1 MESKFLTHIPCE
13 NCGSS
18 DGNSLYDDGHQYCF
32 VCESFISKT
41 EGDEM
46 PEEHTQKSLIQGVYT
61 NILSKGIL
69 ASGISKGIL
78 ASIPD
83 RKLNVATCKT
93 YGVTVE
99 KNNEAITKH
108 IYPYYNSDRKHI
120 GNKTRVVAT
129 KEFRSE
135 GNISDGTLFG
145 QNNFDPVGKYITVT
159 EGELDA
165 MAAYQMF
172 GSKWPC
178 VSVKSSSS
186 ALTDCKKNFKYL
198 NSFNTIVLC
207 FDNDTTGRNAAN
219 KVAAIFEPHKCK
231 IVNLKSFKDA
241 SDYLKAGQR
250 EEFIQLWWNSTPYTP
265 AGLVNL
271 GTLGSS
277 LYEEDYCETVS
288 YPWSGL
294 NEKIYGIRT
303 GELVTFTSGTG
314 MGKSSVIR
322 ELMHHIM
329 KNTTDNIGVFALEES
344 IKNTAFNIMSVEAN
358 QRLYIKEIRDT
369 FSLEQ
374 LKEWE
379 DNTIGTNRFVA
390 FDHFGSMS
398 NEDILGLVRFMS
410 NALDCKWIVLD
421 HLSMVISGQ
430 QEGDERRNID
440 NLMSNLRKIVEECN
454 ISLLVVSHLRR
465 TSSDRGH
472 EEGREVSLAH
482 LRGSQSIGQLSD
494 AVIALERNQQ
504 SQDPT
509 EANTTTVR
517 ILKNRYTGET
527 GIATYLF
534 YDKETGRMSEI
545 SNPFEVEGEN
555 NEVRS

>member
-41 EGDEM
+41 EGDKM
-46 PEEHTQKSLIQGVYT
+46 PEEHTQKAPIQGVYT

-69 ASGISKGIL
+69 S
-78 ASIPD
+78 SIPD
-83 RKLNVATCKT
+83 RKLNVATCKS

-99 KNNEAITKH
+99 KTNEAITKH

-165 MAAYQMF
+165 MSAYQMF

-277 LYEEDYCETVS
+277 LYEENYCETVS

-329 KNTTDNIGVFALEES
+329 KNTKDNIGVFALEES

-430 QEGDERRNID
+430 QDGDERRNID

-454 ISLLVVSHLRR
+454 VSLLVVSHLRR

-504 SQDPT
+504 AQDPT

-545 SNPFEVEGEN
+545 SNPFEVEGDN
-555 NEVRS
+555 DEVRS

>member
-1 MESKFLTHIPCE
+1 MTSQFIKHVACE

-18 DGNSLYDDGHQYCF
+18 DGNGLYDDGHQYCF
-32 VCESFISKT
+32 VCETFISNE

-46 PEEHTQKSLIQGVYT
+46 PDTVRKAPIQGVYT

-69 ASGISKGIL
+69 SEIS
-78 ASIPD
+78 D
-83 RKLNVATCKT
+83 RRLTLSTCKS

-99 KNNEAITKH
+99 LTNEAVTKH
-108 IYPYYNSDRKHI
+108 IYPYYNAEGHHV

-135 GNISDGTLFG
+135 GNISDGVLFG
-145 QNNFDPVGKYITVT
+145 QNKFDPTGKYITVT

-165 MAAYQMF
+165 LACYQIF

-178 VSVKSSSS
+178 VSVKSASS
-186 ALTDCKKNFKYL
+186 ALADCKKNFKYL
-198 NSFNTIVLC
+198 NSFDNIVLC
-207 FDNDTTGRNAAN
+207 FDNDLAGRTAAN

-250 EEFIQLWWNSTPYTP
+250 EEFIQLWWNATPYTP
-265 AGLVNL
+265 AGLINL

-277 LYEEDYCETVS
+277 LYEENYCETVS
-288 YPWSGL
+288 YPWTGL

-314 MGKSSVIR
+314 MGKSSVLR
-322 ELMHHIM
+322 ELMYHIM
-329 KNTTDNIGVFALEES
+329 KNTEDNIGIFALEES

-379 DNTIGTNRFVA
+379 NNTIGTNRFVA

-398 NEDILGLVRFMS
+398 NEDILGLVRVMS
-410 NALDCKWIVLD
+410 IALVCKWVVLD
-421 HLSMVISGQ
+421 HISMVISGQ
-430 QEGDERRNID
+430 QDGDERRNID
-440 NLMSNLRKIVEECN
+440 NLMTNLRKIVEECN

-482 LRGSQSIGQLSD
+482 LRGSQSIAQLSD

-504 SQDPT
+504 SEDPT
-509 EANTTTVR
+509 EANTTTIR

-534 YDKETGRMSEI
+534 YDKESGRMSEI
-545 SNPFEVEGEN
+545 SNPFEGDSD
-555 NEVRS
+555 EVHS

>member
-46 PEEHTQKSLIQGVYT
+46 PEEHTQKAPIQGVYT
-61 NILSKGIL
+61 NIL
-69 ASGISKGIL
+69 SKGIL

-454 ISLLVVSHLRR
+454 VSLLVVSHLRR

>member
-46 PEEHTQKSLIQGVYT
+46 PEEHTQKAPIQGVYT
-61 NILSKGIL
+61 NIL
-69 ASGISKGIL
+69 SKGIL

-265 AGLVNL
+265 AGLINL

-454 ISLLVVSHLRR
+454 VSLLVVSHLRR

>member
-46 PEEHTQKSLIQGVYT
+46 PEEHTQKAPIQGVYT
-61 NILSKGIL
+61 NIL
-69 ASGISKGIL
+69 SKGIL

-390 FDHFGSMS
+390 FDHVGSMS

-454 ISLLVVSHLRR
+454 VSLLVVSHLRR

>member
-1 MESKFLTHIPCE
+1 
-13 NCGSS
+13 
-18 DGNSLYDDGHQYCF
+18 
-32 VCESFISKT
+32 
-41 EGDEM
+41 
-46 PEEHTQKSLIQGVYT
+46 
-61 NILSKGIL
+61 
-69 ASGISKGIL
+69 
-78 ASIPD
+78 
-83 RKLNVATCKT
+83 
-93 YGVTVE
+93 
-99 KNNEAITKH
+99 
-108 IYPYYNSDRKHI
+108 
-120 GNKTRVVAT
+120 
-129 KEFRSE
+129 
-135 GNISDGTLFG
+135 
-145 QNNFDPVGKYITVT
+145 
-159 EGELDA
+159 

-454 ISLLVVSHLRR
+454 VSLLVVSHLRR

>member
-41 EGDEM
+41 EGDKM
-46 PEEHTQKSLIQGVYT
+46 PEEHTQKAPIQGVYT

-69 ASGISKGIL
+69 S
-78 ASIPD
+78 SIPD
-83 RKLNVATCKT
+83 RKLNVATCKS

-99 KNNEAITKH
+99 KTNEAVTKH
-108 IYPYYNSDRKHI
+108 IYPYYNSEGKHV
-120 GNKTRVVAT
+120 GNKTRIVAT

-165 MAAYQMF
+165 MSAYQMF

-277 LYEEDYCETVS
+277 LYEENYCETVS

-329 KNTTDNIGVFALEES
+329 KNTKDNIGVFALEES

-430 QEGDERRNID
+430 QDGDERRNID

-454 ISLLVVSHLRR
+454 VSLLVVSHLRR

-504 SQDPT
+504 AQDPT

-545 SNPFEVEGEN
+545 SNPFEVEGDN
-555 NEVRS
+555 DEVRS

>member
-41 EGDEM
+41 EGDKM
-46 PEEHTQKSLIQGVYT
+46 PEEHTQKAPIQGVYT

-69 ASGISKGIL
+69 S
-78 ASIPD
+78 SIPD
-83 RKLNVATCKT
+83 RKLNVATCKS

-99 KNNEAITKH
+99 KTNEAITKH

-165 MAAYQMF
+165 MSAYQMF

-241 SDYLKAGQR
+241 NDYLKAGQR

-277 LYEEDYCETVS
+277 LYEENYCETVS
-288 YPWSGL
+288 YPWARL

-329 KNTTDNIGVFALEES
+329 KNTKDNIGVFALEES

-430 QEGDERRNID
+430 QDGDERRNID

-454 ISLLVVSHLRR
+454 VSLLVVSHLRR

-482 LRGSQSIGQLSD
+482 LRGSQSIAQISD
-494 AVIALERNQQ
+494 CVISLERNQQ
-504 SQDPT
+504 ADDP
-509 EANTTTVR
+509 EVANTTVLR
-517 ILKNRYTGET
+517 VLKSRYTGDV
-527 GIATYLF
+527 GYATKLL
-534 YDKETGRMSEI
+534 YDRETGRLS
-545 SNPFEVEGEN
+545 EVETEDYEEDDGKDLEFN
-555 NEVRS
+555 DYA

>member
-1 MESKFLTHIPCE
+1 MTSQFIKHVACE

-18 DGNSLYDDGHQYCF
+18 DGNGLYDDGHQYCF
-32 VCESFISKT
+32 VCETFISNE

-46 PEEHTQKSLIQGVYT
+46 SDTVRKAPIQGVYT
-61 NILSKGIL
+61 NILSKGTL
-69 ASGISKGIL
+69 SEIS
-78 ASIPD
+78 D
-83 RKLNVATCKT
+83 RRLTLSTCKS

-99 KNNEAITKH
+99 LTNEAVTKH
-108 IYPYYNSDRKHI
+108 IYPYYNSEGHHV

-135 GNISDGTLFG
+135 GNISDGVLFG
-145 QNNFDPVGKYITVT
+145 QNKFDPTGKYITVT

-165 MAAYQMF
+165 LACYQIF

-178 VSVKSSSS
+178 VSVKSASS
-186 ALTDCKKNFKYL
+186 ALADCKKNFKYL
-198 NSFNTIVLC
+198 NSFDNIVLC
-207 FDNDTTGRNAAN
+207 FDNDLAGRTAAN

-250 EEFIQLWWNSTPYTP
+250 EEFIQLWWNATPYTP
-265 AGLVNL
+265 AGLINL

-277 LYEEDYCETVS
+277 LYEENYCETVS
-288 YPWSGL
+288 YPWTGL

-314 MGKSSVIR
+314 MGKSSVLR
-322 ELMHHIM
+322 ELMYHIM
-329 KNTTDNIGVFALEES
+329 KNTEDNIGIFALEES

-379 DNTIGTNRFVA
+379 NNTIGTNRFVA

-410 NALDCKWIVLD
+410 NALDCKWVVLD
-421 HLSMVISGQ
+421 HISMVISGQ
-430 QEGDERRNID
+430 QDGDERRNID
-440 NLMSNLRKIVEECN
+440 NLMTNLRKIVEECN

-482 LRGSQSIGQLSD
+482 LRGSQSIAQLSD

-504 SQDPT
+504 SEDPT
-509 EANTTTVR
+509 EANTTTIR

-534 YDKETGRMSEI
+534 YDKESGRMSEI
-545 SNPFEVEGEN
+545 SNPFEGDSD
-555 NEVRS
+555 EVHS

>member
-41 EGDEM
+41 EGDKM
-46 PEEHTQKSLIQGVYT
+46 PEEHTQKAPIQGVYT

-69 ASGISKGIL
+69 S
-78 ASIPD
+78 SIPD
-83 RKLNVATCKT
+83 RKLNVATCKS

-99 KNNEAITKH
+99 KTNEAVTKH

-165 MAAYQMF
+165 MSAYQMF

-277 LYEEDYCETVS
+277 LYEENYCETVS

-329 KNTTDNIGVFALEES
+329 KNTKDNIGVFALEES

-430 QEGDERRNID
+430 QDGDERRNID

-454 ISLLVVSHLRR
+454 VSLLVVSHLRR

-504 SQDPT
+504 AQDPT

-545 SNPFEVEGEN
+545 SNPFEVEGDN
-555 NEVRS
+555 DEVRS

>member
-41 EGDEM
+41 EGDKM
-46 PEEHTQKSLIQGVYT
+46 PEEHTQKAPIQGVYT

-69 ASGISKGIL
+69 S
-78 ASIPD
+78 SIPD
-83 RKLNVATCKT
+83 RKLNVATCKS

-99 KNNEAITKH
+99 KTNEAVTKH
-108 IYPYYNSDRKHI
+108 IYPYYNSEGKHV
-120 GNKTRVVAT
+120 GNKTRIVAT

-145 QNNFDPVGKYITVT
+145 QNNFDPIGKYITVT

-165 MAAYQMF
+165 MSAYQMF

-277 LYEEDYCETVS
+277 LYEENYCETVS

-329 KNTTDNIGVFALEES
+329 KNTKDNIGVFALEES

-430 QEGDERRNID
+430 QDGDERRNID

-454 ISLLVVSHLRR
+454 VSLLVVSHLRR

-504 SQDPT
+504 AQDPT

-545 SNPFEVEGEN
+545 SNPFEVEGDN
-555 NEVRS
+555 DEVRS

>member
-41 EGDEM
+41 EGDKM
-46 PEEHTQKSLIQGVYT
+46 PEEHTQKAPIQGVYT

-69 ASGISKGIL
+69 S
-78 ASIPD
+78 SIPD
-83 RKLNVATCKT
+83 RKLNVATCKS

-99 KNNEAITKH
+99 KTNEAVTKH
-108 IYPYYNSDRKHI
+108 IYPYYNSEGKHV
-120 GNKTRVVAT
+120 GNKTRIVAT

-145 QNNFDPVGKYITVT
+145 QNNFDPIGKYITVT

-165 MAAYQMF
+165 MSAYQMF

-277 LYEEDYCETVS
+277 LYEENYCETVS

-329 KNTTDNIGVFALEES
+329 KNTKDNIGVFALEES

-430 QEGDERRNID
+430 QDGDERRNID

-454 ISLLVVSHLRR
+454 VSLLVVSHLRR

-504 SQDPT
+504 AQDPT

>member
-1 MESKFLTHIPCE
+1 M
-13 NCGSS
+13 
-18 DGNSLYDDGHQYCF
+18 
-32 VCESFISKT
+32 
-41 EGDEM
+41 
-46 PEEHTQKSLIQGVYT
+46 
-61 NILSKGIL
+61 
-69 ASGISKGIL
+69 
-78 ASIPD
+78 
-83 RKLNVATCKT
+83 AT
-93 YGVTVE
+93 
-99 KNNEAITKH
+99 
-108 IYPYYNSDRKHI
+108 
-120 GNKTRVVAT
+120 
-129 KEFRSE
+129 
-135 GNISDGTLFG
+135 
-145 QNNFDPVGKYITVT
+145 
-159 EGELDA
+159 
-165 MAAYQMF
+165 YQIF

-207 FDNDTTGRNAAN
+207 FDNDSVGRKSAN
-219 KVAAIFEPHKCK
+219 KVASIFEPHKCK

-241 SDYLKAGQR
+241 SDYLKAGRR

-288 YPWSGL
+288 YPWAGL

-303 GELVTFTSGTG
+303 GELVTITSGTG

-322 ELMHHIM
+322 ELIHHIM
-329 KNTTDNIGVFALEES
+329 KNTKDNIGIFALEES
-344 IKNTAFNIMSVEAN
+344 VKNTAFNIMSVEAN
-358 QRLYIKEIRDT
+358 KRLYIKEIRDT
-369 FSLEQ
+369 FTLEQ

-379 DNTIGTNRFVA
+379 KNTIGTNRFVA

-430 QEGDERRNID
+430 QDGDERRNID
-440 NLMSNLRKIVEECN
+440 NLMANLRKIVEECN

-504 SQDPT
+504 SQDPI

-545 SNPFEVEGEN
+545 SNPFEVEGDN
-555 NEVRS
+555 DEVRS